1 MTELKNYKMF
11 IGGEWLDSDSKKT
24 FETLNPENNKP
35 WAKVPEASASDVDKA
50 VKAAHKAF
58 EGEWPKL
65 LPRDRAKYLR
75 AIGNKLRENAE
86 LLGRIETIDTGKLFR
101 ETNKQAIYI
110 AEYYDY
116 YAGLA
121 DKVEGTV
128 LPIDKPNIQAITTRI
143 PIGVVAAI
151 VPWNS
156 QMFLTATK
164 LAPALAMGNTVVIKS
179 SELAPV
185 VMFEFAKLIEETGIP
200 KGVVNV
206 ITGFGDPCGKALT
219 THNLI
224 EKVAFTGGPETAR
237 HIIRN
242 SAENLSEVSLELGGK
257 SPVAVF
263 DDAKQ
268 ENAINGITAG
278 IFGAS
283 GQSCIAGSRLYLQK
297 NIYDEFLDKLISR
310 AERIKIGAPMDPE
323 TEMGPLSNFKQL
335 EVIEKNIKLTVEQGG
350 KIRCGGERH
359 SFSNVGYYF
368 PPTIIE
374 CDNHNLPAAEN
385 ELFGPVL
392 SVMKFDTEE
401 EVITKMNDNQ
411 YGLSSGVYTSDFA
424 KGLRVSKA
432 IRAGITFV
440 NTYRLI
446 SPLAPFGG
454 IKDSG
459 YGKEAGLESIK
470 DGWFH
475 SGDLAVIYPDGYIKV
490 KDRSKDIIISG
501 GENISSIEI
510 ENTLSKH
517 PAVSIVAVVA
527 KPDEKWGEVPC
538 AFVEK
543 VADKETNEKEL
554 IDFCRETLAGFK
566 IPKKIDF
573 CELPKT
579 STGKIQKFELRKR
592 AKELS

>member
-1 MTELKNYKMF
+1 MPELKKYKMF
-11 IGGEWLDSDSKKT
+11 INGEWVSSDTKKT

-35 WAKVPEASASDVDKA
+35 WAEVPEASASDVDRA
-50 VKAAHKAF
+50 VKAAQNAF

-65 LPRDRAKYLR
+65 LPKERAKFLR
-75 AIGNKLRENAE
+75 LIGDKLRDNAE
-86 LLGRIETIDTGKLFR
+86 HLGKIETIDTGKLYR
-101 ETNKQAIYI
+101 ETYKQANYI

-143 PIGVVAAI
+143 PIGVIAAI

-164 LAPALAMGNTVVIKS
+164 LAPALAMGNTVVIKC
-179 SELAPV
+179 SELAPAT
-185 VMFEFAKLIEETGIP
+185 MFEFAKLIQETGIP

-206 ITGFGDPCGKALT
+206 ISGFGEPCGKALT
-219 THNLI
+219 SHNLV
-224 EKVAFTGGPETAR
+224 EKIAFTGGPETAR

-263 DDAKQ
+263 NDANQ

-283 GQSCIAGSRLYLQK
+283 GQSCIAGSRLYLQEE
-297 NIYDEFLDKLISR
+297 IYDEFLDKLSRR
-310 AERIKIGAPMDPE
+310 AEKIKIGAPMDPE
-323 TEMGPLSNFKQL
+323 TEMGPISNYKQL
-335 EVIEKNIKLTVEQGG
+335 EVIEKNIKLTLEQGG
-350 KIRCGGERH
+350 RLKCGGQRH
-359 SFSNVGYYF
+359 SFSNEGYYF
-368 PPTIIE
+368 PATIIE
-374 CDNHNLPAAEN
+374 CDNHNLPVAEN

-392 SVMKFDTEE
+392 SVMKFKTEE
-401 EVITKMNDNQ
+401 EVVSKMNDNQ
-411 YGLSSGVYTSDFA
+411 YGLSSGVYTSDLA
-424 KGLRVSKA
+424 RGMRVSKA

-446 SPLAPFGG
+446 SPTAPFGG

-470 DGWFH
+470 DYTRVKTTWFYT
-475 SGDLAVIYPDGYIKV
+475 SDEPTLDPF
-490 KDRSKDIIISG
+490 
-501 GENISSIEI
+501 SI
-510 ENTLSKH
+510 
-517 PAVSIVAVVA
+517 
-527 KPDEKWGEVPC
+527 
-538 AFVEK
+538 
-543 VADKETNEKEL
+543 
-554 IDFCRETLAGFK
+554 R
-566 IPKKIDF
+566 
-573 CELPKT
+573 
-579 STGKIQKFELRKR
+579 
-592 AKELS
+592 

>member
-1 MTELKNYKMF
+1 MTKIKNYKMF
-11 IGGEWLDSDSKKT
+11 IDGEWLDSETRKT

-35 WAKVPEASASDVDKA
+35 WAIVPEASAKDVDKA
-50 VKAAHKAF
+50 VQAAQKAF

-65 LPRDRAKYLR
+65 LPRQRGKFLR
-75 AIGNKLRENAE
+75 AIGEKLRENAE
-86 LLGRIETIDTGKLFR
+86 LLGKIETIDTGKLFR
-101 ETNKQAIYI
+101 ETNKQAHYI

-128 LPIDKPNIQAITTRI
+128 LPIDKPNIQAVTTRV

-179 SELAPV
+179 SELAPA

-219 THNLI
+219 SHPFV

-263 DDAKQ
+263 NDAHQ

-297 NIYDEFLDKLISR
+297 GIYNEFLDKLVER
-310 AERIKIGAPMDPE
+310 ANKIKIGGPMEVD

-335 EVIEKNIKLTVEQGG
+335 EVIEKNIKLTIEQGG
-350 KIRCGGERH
+350 KIRCGGKRH
-359 SFSNVGYYF
+359 SFSNDGYYF

-374 CDNHNLPAAEN
+374 CKNHSLPAAEN
-385 ELFGPVL
+385 ELFGPIL
-392 SVMKFDTEE
+392 SVMKFENE
-401 EVITKMNDNQ
+401 KEVINMMNDNQ
-411 YGLSSGVYTSDFA
+411 YGLSSGVYTSDFSR
-424 KGLRVSKA
+424 GLRVSNA

-446 SPLAPFGG
+446 SPSAPFGG
-454 IKDSG
+454 MKDSG
-459 YGKEAGLESIK
+459 YGKEAGIDSIK
-470 DGWFH
+470 D
-475 SGDLAVIYPDGYIKV
+475 YTRV
-490 KDRSKDIIISG
+490 KTTWYYTSD
-501 GENISSIEI
+501 EP
-510 ENTLSKH
+510 TLDPFSM
-517 PAVSIVAVVA
+517 
-527 KPDEKWGEVPC
+527 
-538 AFVEK
+538 
-543 VADKETNEKEL
+543 
-554 IDFCRETLAGFK
+554 R
-566 IPKKIDF
+566 
-573 CELPKT
+573 
-579 STGKIQKFELRKR
+579 
-592 AKELS
+592 